1 MTDRAVTS
9 DLKDGRRTRNRHLLL
24 PAKVSN
30 KMNLVRSQA
39 EVDTLL
45 NKCADA
51 SDAGESQYHGMSY
64 EEGIRDGIQWLIGE
78 LEENPLE

>member
-1 MTDRAVTS
+1 
-9 DLKDGRRTRNRHLLL
+9 
-24 PAKVSN
+24 
-30 KMNLVRSQA
+30 MNLVRSQA